1 MEIIRKTRKFMTF
14 IFKNLKFKSST
25 IKQLVRSHINA
36 NKGGN
41 QEGDN
46 DNYRLIISDKK
57 RLAETN
63 AMNKYLNVISKVIVV
78 PII

>member
-1 MEIIRKTRKFMTF
+1 MTF

-25 IKQLVRSHINA
+25 IKKLVTSHINA

-57 RLAETN
+57 KVSR
-63 AMNKYLNVISKVIVV
+63 NKCNEQVFECDFKSHCSANYLVH
-78 PII
+78 PLCFY